1 MQLLLL
7 VCYVVLDYN
16 EHCSESN
23 ASYLKMLHDTG
34 GEYWREGLTSIA
46 NILLL
51 FFTMQ
56 QITAEGQSEK
66 NDVWHGRM
74 YGAVVCHWILPC
86 GKITPI
92 DILWCLLNIYGDKTV
107 DVAWWGGEWCISAV
121 VPVMWKTRHILTDHK
136 VVTCRLLYTAGENVI
151 RMVVTALKKECF
163 VAENLLYQEV
173 LLCYLL

>member
-56 QITAEGQSEK
+56 QITAEGQAEK
-66 NDVWHGRM
+66 NDVGHGRM
-74 YGAVVCHWILPC
+74 YGAVVCH
-86 GKITPI
+86 
-92 DILWCLLNIYGDKTV
+92 
-107 DVAWWGGEWCISAV
+107 
-121 VPVMWKTRHILTDHK
+121 
-136 VVTCRLLYTAGENVI
+136 
-151 RMVVTALKKECF
+151 
-163 VAENLLYQEV
+163 
-173 LLCYLL
+173 